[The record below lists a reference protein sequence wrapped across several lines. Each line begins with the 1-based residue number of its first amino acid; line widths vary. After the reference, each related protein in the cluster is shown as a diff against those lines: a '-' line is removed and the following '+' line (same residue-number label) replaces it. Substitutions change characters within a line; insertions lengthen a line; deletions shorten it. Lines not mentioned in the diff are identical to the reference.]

1 MRVVLIAVLAAL
13 LAACAGTSGRQA
25 PAAVE
30 DARPGGGAGTSAQGV
45 GGQGVQGAALGGAAL
60 DPLKDPASILSKR
73 SVYYAF
79 DKYDVA
85 GEYRPIV
92 EAHAKYLRAH
102 PDTKVVVQGN
112 TDERGSREY
121 NVALGQR
128 RADGVKS
135 MLVLLGAQEAQVEAT
150 SLGEEKPRDPGH
162 TEAAWSQNRRS
173 DILYPGEY

>member
-1 MRVVLIAVLAAL
+1 MRVVLIAVLGAL

-30 DARPGGGAGTSAQGV
+30 EARPGAAGTAAQGV
-45 GGQGVQGAALGGAAL
+45 GGQGVQGAALGAGAL
-60 DPLKDPASILSKR
+60 DPLKDPANILSKR

-79 DKYDVA
+79 DRYDITS
-85 GEYRPIV
+85 EYRPIV

-102 PDTKVVVQGN
+102 PDTRVLVQGN

-128 RADGVKS
+128 RAEGVKS
-135 MLVLLGAQEAQVEAT
+135 MLVLLGAQEGQVEAT
-150 SLGEEKPRDPGH
+150 SLGEEKPRDPAH
-162 TEAAWSQNRRS
+162 TEAAWAQNRRS